1 MESAK
6 NIFAVM
12 AMFILI
18 AIGFSYKEEIFAF
31 VYFDP
36 MVEFL
41 VSKLSN

>member
-36 MVEFL
+36 MVAFL